1 VIVYAGAIIVTFLFV
16 IMLAQMEGKALYDRA
31 ARAPA
36 SATFTCFL
44 LFWCLLYTL
53 GPLHPQQDPA
63 AAEVNDQQYAER
75 SLVRGANITQFYRLN
90 EHHPAAIAL
99 AHAQRQTSA
108 LRDASGA
115 EKPDVAGLGESLYSD
130 HLVTVELAGT
140 LLFVALIAAVAIT
153 GPKRPI
159 RPGEGPQQDAGE
171 GGRRDPENL
180 MSHGAAAATIRRF
193 FRSRSFRDK
202 P

>member
-1 VIVYAGAIIVTFLFV
+1 
-16 IMLAQMEGKALYDRA
+16 M
-31 ARAPA
+31 
-36 SATFTCFL
+36 
-44 LFWCLLYTL
+44 
-53 GPLHPQQDPA
+53 
-63 AAEVNDQQYAER
+63 
-75 SLVRGANITQFYRLN
+75 
-90 EHHPAAIAL
+90 
-99 AHAQRQTSA
+99 
-108 LRDASGA
+108 RDAGGA

-180 MSHGAAAATIRRF
+180 MSRGAAAPIRRF
-193 FRSRSFRDK
+193 FRSRSLRDK